1 MLITSGSSRVNL
13 WYCKTKLDT
22 SHSKGLK
29 GQENGTVNHF
39 SYLTGKMNTF
49 IEKKLATWIK
59 LSQLQGSEL
68 WMQDTLPGLS
78 SFQHERSTEL
88 QPKIKTW
95 PTYQCDSNTWSWK
108 LPPPSPHVT
117 LYPFIIRMMKK
128 KAGNLS
134 VKQCQVFWWNLK
146 GIVSLHCMLI
156 ISNFLAY
163 LL

>member
-1 MLITSGSSRVNL
+1 MLITSGSWRVNL

-88 QPKIKTW
+88 QPNIKTR
-95 PTYQCDSNTWSWK
+95 PTYQCDSNTRSWQ
-108 LPPPSPHVT
+108 LSPPHVT
-117 LYPFIIRMMKK
+117 LYPFILRMMKK
-128 KAGNLS
+128 KGRES
-134 VKQCQVFWWNLK
+134 FREQCQVFCWNL
-146 GIVSLHCMLI
+146 IVFLHCILI

>member
-1 MLITSGSSRVNL
+1 MLITSGSWRVNL
-13 WYCKTKLDT
+13 CYCKAKLDT

-49 IEKKLATWIK
+49 IEKKLVTWIK

-95 PTYQCDSNTWSWK
+95 PTYQCDSNTHSWK
-108 LPPPSPHVT
+108 LPPLCNTFSPF
-117 LYPFIIRMMKK
+117 LWMMKK
-128 KAGNLS
+128 KGGNLS

-156 ISNFLAY
+156 TSNFLAH

>member
-1 MLITSGSSRVNL
+1 MLITSGSWRVNL
-13 WYCKTKLDT
+13 WYCKAKLDT

-49 IEKKLATWIK
+49 IEKKLVTWIK

-88 QPKIKTW
+88 QPKIKAW
-95 PTYQCDSNTWSWK
+95 PTYQCDSNTHSWK
-108 LPPPSPHVT
+108 LPPPCVT
-117 LYPFIIRMMKK
+117 LYPFILRMMKK
-128 KAGNLS
+128 KGRES
-134 VKQCQVFWWNLK
+134 FSKTVSSFFWWNLK
-146 GIVSLHCMLI
+146 GIVSLHCILI
-156 ISNFLAY
+156 ISNFLAH

>member
-1 MLITSGSSRVNL
+1 MLITSGSWRVNL

-95 PTYQCDSNTWSWK
+95 PTYQCTQTHIVETLSLYFKNDEKKGRESFSETVSSFLVKFKRYCIFALYADYFKFLGLSPVDSTW
-108 LPPPSPHVT
+108 T
-117 LYPFIIRMMKK
+117 F
-128 KAGNLS
+128 
-134 VKQCQVFWWNLK
+134 
-146 GIVSLHCMLI
+146 
-156 ISNFLAY
+156 
-163 LL
+163 